1 VRHAIPQPR
10 ARTIPRPRLLAALAR
25 WPELR
30 LIQFVAPAGYGK
42 TTLAAAWAHFLTA
55 LPAPQHPTVAWISLM
70 NGASADQ
77 LLLLFIDALAP
88 HLPAVRDLRN
98 ADGGIDFAAPLRVQ
112 ALCREIAAADR
123 PLVLALDDVHLL
135 TDPAAHALLQQ
146 ILDVAP
152 PALHLVFLSRT
163 APPLQLSRLIL
174 DDALLTLDAHDLAFD
189 HEEFLTFARESG
201 LDAQSAEV
209 LAALEQRST
218 GWVAGLKLLAYDL
231 RYNLPSANT
240 LSASAALDEFF
251 ASRVLASLPP
261 DLQSFVESAATLPY
275 MTAELMAAVTQRPAP
290 DCAALLHAL
299 AVANAFLT
307 VFIPS
312 DGQPPS
318 YRFHPLFHDFLRRRA
333 ALHSP
338 DSDHSTEEIRTRA
351 AGWLCDHDDVDAALA
366 ILGTDDGRRTTATRR
381 GRSSVV
387 RRPSSAL
394 DALSRA
400 VRRAVLRHDH
410 AAVKRWLQTI
420 PSEWITAHAP
430 LAVCAGWH
438 AWAAGHSD
446 FQNMLAPWQRAI
458 DAVAALPDAPQFD
471 ELRAEAAILQ
481 ALRHI
486 LLGEKEALTRVVEAA
501 EHAPH
506 DQHGL
511 AAAYLHFLRA
521 AFVDVAADL
530 ESRIERLQA
539 AADICERIGFGHGAI
554 EMLYTQILLKR
565 RLGQFESAQASAAQ
579 TQAIL
584 VREGWRFSTYVP
596 EIHFFRGEM
605 YYQADQL
612 PAARASL
619 QLAAETGHADGP
631 TPTAYEYIAQL
642 LLQMCDAA
650 ESPDGRMTFDFN
662 ADAAAWAEVLR
673 SPSMLNRCSTAWL
686 RMARDFRAGHIEVCR
701 QTFESLQLT
710 PANLTEH
717 DHDSVR
723 FAVLTGAIFSGRTDD
738 IITTKLAE
746 LRTFLENTRFDV
758 MCLQVQTL
766 QALHAHQCGDARR
779 TRIHLQ
785 ELLPDIERTGMVR
798 LLLDLP
804 PLHQPLAECEGP
816 TARRLTAQLRT
827 PASAPHDYGLTRQER
842 TILASLTDGLDP
854 KDIAAKLTL
863 SVGTVRVHIHR
874 IYRKL
879 QVNSREEA
887 VQVWRAGGVD
897 SDSR

>member
-1 VRHAIPQPR
+1 MRHAIPQPR

-42 TTLAAAWAHFLTA
+42 TTLAAAWVHSLAA
-55 LPAPQHPTVAWISLM
+55 LPAPQRPIVAWISLM
-70 NGASADQ
+70 DGASADQ

-135 TDPAAHALLQQ
+135 TDAAAHALLQQ

-163 APPLQLSRLIL
+163 APPLQLGRLIL

-201 LDAQSAEV
+201 LDTQSAEA

-333 ALHSP
+333 AQHST
-338 DSDHSTEEIRTRA
+338 DSDHSDHSAEEIRTRA
-351 AGWLCDHDDVDAALA
+351 AVWLCDHDDVDAALVVLA
-366 ILGTDDGRRTTATRR
+366 DGRQT
-381 GRSSVV
+381 
-387 RRPSSAL
+387 AL

-400 VRRAVLRHDH
+400 VRRAVLHHDH
-410 AAVKRWLQTI
+410 AALKRWLQTI

-430 LAVCAGWH
+430 LAVGAGWH

-446 FQNMLAPWQRAI
+446 FQNMLVPWQRAI
-458 DAVAALPDAPQFD
+458 DAVAALSDAPQFD
-471 ELRAEAAILQ
+471 ELRAEAAVLQ

-486 LLGEKEALTRVVEAA
+486 LLGEKEALTRVVETA
-501 EHAPH
+501 
-506 DQHGL
+506 
-511 AAAYLHFLRA
+511 FLTTC
-521 AFVDVAADL
+521 VG
-530 ESRIERLQA
+530 S
-539 AADICERIGFGHGAI
+539 
-554 EMLYTQILLKR
+554 
-565 RLGQFESAQASAAQ
+565 
-579 TQAIL
+579 
-584 VREGWRFSTYVP
+584 
-596 EIHFFRGEM
+596 FFRV
-605 YYQADQL
+605 
-612 PAARASL
+612 P
-619 QLAAETGHADGP
+619 
-631 TPTAYEYIAQL
+631 
-642 LLQMCDAA
+642 
-650 ESPDGRMTFDFN
+650 
-662 ADAAAWAEVLR
+662 
-673 SPSMLNRCSTAWL
+673 
-686 RMARDFRAGHIEVCR
+686 
-701 QTFESLQLT
+701 
-710 PANLTEH
+710 
-717 DHDSVR
+717 
-723 FAVLTGAIFSGRTDD
+723 
-738 IITTKLAE
+738 
-746 LRTFLENTRFDV
+746 
-758 MCLQVQTL
+758 
-766 QALHAHQCGDARR
+766 
-779 TRIHLQ
+779 
-785 ELLPDIERTGMVR
+785 
-798 LLLDLP
+798 
-804 PLHQPLAECEGP
+804 
-816 TARRLTAQLRT
+816 
-827 PASAPHDYGLTRQER
+827 
-842 TILASLTDGLDP
+842 SLT
-854 KDIAAKLTL
+854 
-863 SVGTVRVHIHR
+863 
-874 IYRKL
+874 
-879 QVNSREEA
+879 
-887 VQVWRAGGVD
+887 
-897 SDSR
+897 